1 MPMYNLLEYSDNYSM
16 TSESL
21 WNFYRD
27 EVNDKANENNDD
39 NYRIYKNITI
49 ASKSFEYKTKLIGST
64 PNNYNILDAK
74 VVVPLKYLSNFRRF
88 PSLLFI
94 NCEIELDFSWPEECI
109 SEIYKTPET
118 PKTSAAIF

>member
-39 NYRIYKNITI
+39 NYRIYKNRTI
-49 ASKSFEYKTKLIGST
+49 ASKSFEYKTKLTGST

-74 VVVPLKYLSNFRRF
+74 VVVPLKYLSNFTRF
-88 PSLLFI
+88 PNLLLI

-109 SEIYKTPET
+109 SEIHKTPET
-118 PKTSAAIF
+118 PKSSAAIF

>member
-39 NYRIYKNITI
+39 NYRIYKNRTI
-49 ASKSFEYKTKLIGST
+49 ASKSFEYKTKLIRST

-74 VVVPLKYLSNFRRF
+74 VVVPLKYLSDFRRF
-88 PSLLFI
+88 PNLLLI

-109 SEIYKTPET
+109 SEIHKTPET
-118 PKTSAAIF
+118 PKSSAAIF